1 MDSNYLREKYKALRR
16 QFNASMKR
24 WEETGQGKYDNFW
37 KCSGAT
43 GGTSDEG
50 CWYIL
55 HTHTHEGCLYIL
67 HTHTHTHI
75 LHTFAHTHTHAHT

>member
-1 MDSNYLREKYKALRR
+1 VDSNYLREKYKALRR

-24 WEETGQGKYDNFW
+24 WEETGQGKFDNFW

-55 HTHTHEGCLYIL
+55 HTHTHK
-67 HTHTHTHI
+67 HTHT
-75 LHTFAHTHTHAHT
+75 